1 MKQTDWEQ
9 FLLNIIAHNLV
20 LQMRLLKKA
29 KEKRNKL
36 KAASTATTNAL
47 DKEQLN
53 QTAINESNL
62 IDMFFDLEAELEK
75 GICRDQVSFDSGDT
89 EQGLSNKQS
98 F

>member
-1 MKQTDWEQ
+1 
-9 FLLNIIAHNLV
+9 
-20 LQMRLLKKA
+20 MRLLKKA

-36 KAASTATTNAL
+36 KAASTATTATTNAL